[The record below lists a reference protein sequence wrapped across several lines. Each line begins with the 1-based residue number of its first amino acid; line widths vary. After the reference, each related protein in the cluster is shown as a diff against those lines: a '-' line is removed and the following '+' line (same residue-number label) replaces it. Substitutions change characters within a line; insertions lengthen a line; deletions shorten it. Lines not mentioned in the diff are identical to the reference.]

1 MVNLTVLLI
10 SFCVEDFVGTLMEL
24 GDAFVELGN
33 SMLLDHSSLVCKLL
47 LDFSDQETRYL
58 SGEFTSFTYL
68 DEGCL
73 FFSCQVVG
81 HVPFVFGRIVV
92 GTQVEFE
99 SCDGVSP
106 ESCCSHSHPEMIAP
120 EAGLTFPATCYE
132 R

>member
-1 MVNLTVLLI
+1 MVNLTVLLTL
-10 SFCVEDFVGTLMEL
+10 FCVEDFVGALIEL

-33 SMLLDHSSLVCKLL
+33 SMMLDHSSLVCKLL

-58 SGEFTSFTYL
+58 SGEITGFLFL

-81 HVPFVFGRIVV
+81 HVPFVFGRIIV

-99 SCDGVSP
+99 SCDRVSP
-106 ESCCSHSHPEMIAP
+106 ESCCSHSHLEMIAP
-120 EAGLTFPATCYE
+120 EAGFTFPATGFE